1 MAPRFLGKTSIDGL
15 TLLEID
21 GHPVL
26 DDHARL
32 RDLLLAR
39 APAAAGLFAEPIGN
53 WRTGGTPVVSWYAEA
68 ASDPETFS
76 ALSGDRRRQVE
87 AQLRAAMAALAPLL
101 ADPVA
106 GSALRRALV
115 LSTPDGI
122 KAVDGRIVLTD
133 WGMVPA
139 GTKVPADP
147 LVLSPLAA
155 YLPSA
160 GPATVAQPRAVP
172 PPPPPPNPPS
182 TATPASPAAAAPA
195 VRSVWNWWLI
205 PAGIAV
211 AACFLILGLWLGTR
225 LIADRLAQQ
234 STTVDLFDEAAA
246 RAALE
251 RQQAQNA
258 ALERELEQRRQALGG
273 NVCPADPAQ
282 MPHAGADHAAVVPPA
297 ATPTPPGGQ
306 PFHGNLAELLTQS
319 VVMVISQ
326 GQEGAKTGSGFFIA
340 PDLVVTN
347 RHVVDDALPGKLVIA
362 GGKLTGAARADIVA
376 SSPTSEIGQLDIAL
390 LRVAPVPGVQPLAM
404 STAAAAL
411 DPVIAAGFPGLT
423 MHGDDASV
431 RLLEGDLSA
440 VPTIIL
446 TDGKIS
452 AIQTAPGGLKIM
464 PHTAAVSGGNS
475 GGPLVD
481 ACGRV
486 VGVNTFITAD
496 QEQVAHTNYAQKS
509 DALIAF
515 LQANGVGVN
524 ASNEPCVPPAPP
536 SAAPPSAAPQPAATP
551 ATSASVPQPAQPSR

>member
-39 APAAAGLFAEPIGN
+39 APAAAGLLAEPVGN

-68 ASDPETFS
+68 ASDPEAFT

-87 AQLRAAMAALAPLL
+87 AQLRNAMAALAPLL
-101 ADPVA
+101 ADPAA
-106 GSALRRALV
+106 GPALRRALV
-115 LSTPDGI
+115 LSGPDGI
-122 KAVDGRIVLTD
+122 KTVDGRVVLTD

-139 GTKVPADP
+139 GTSMPADP
-147 LVLSPLAA
+147 LALSPLAA
-155 YLPSA
+155 YLPPV

-172 PPPPPPNPPS
+172 PPPNPPP
-182 TATPASPAAAAPA
+182 AAPLPSPGAA
-195 VRSVWNWWLI
+195 VPALRSVWNWWLI

-211 AACFLILGLWLGTR
+211 AALFLILGLWLGTR
-225 LIADRLAQQ
+225 LIADRLAHQPT
-234 STTVDLFDEAAA
+234 SVALFDEASA

-282 MPHAGADHAAVVPPA
+282 MPHAGANHAAAVPPA
-297 ATPTPPGGQ
+297 ATPVPPGGQ
-306 PFHGNLAELLTQS
+306 PFHGNLAELLTQA
-319 VVMVISQ
+319 VVMVIAQ
-326 GQEGAKTGSGFFIA
+326 GQDGAKTGSGFFIA

-347 RHVVDDALPGKLVIA
+347 RHVVEDAVSGKLVIA
-362 GGKLTGAARADIVA
+362 GGKLTGAARAEIAAA
-376 SSPTSEIGQLDIAL
+376 SPSSETGQIDIAL
-390 LRVAPVPGVQPLAM
+390 LRVAPVPGVQPLVM
-404 STAAAAL
+404 STAAAPL

-486 VGVNTFITAD
+486 VGVNTFIMAD

-515 LQANGVGVN
+515 FQANGVTVN
-524 ASNEPCVPPAPP
+524 ADNEPCVPPAP
-536 SAAPPSAAPQPAATP
+536 ASAAPQSAPPAAAP
-551 ATSASVPQPAQPSR
+551 ATPASVPQPAQPPR